1 MEVIS
6 IEKKINHLIFYLP
19 LMTNDKFLSLSLLT
33 PLEKNPRVAIERE
46 IWNKTKWE
54 TTIDLIQST
63 LETLIRSQQLQQN
76 LCNLIRAK
84 PQVGLGFVNFVV
96 SLWLLCLIV
105 GEEEF
110 LEMGCVWMFEKKIV
124 WLFLFVIFVFVVS
137 IEIESEWLDFNLIEN
152 EFDGLKFGI
161 PKSSLSHSRC

>member
-33 PLEKNPRVAIERE
+33 PLEKILELPLNERYGTRQSERQPSIWSNQLQKLWSDPNNSSKTCAIWFEQNPRWVLGL
-46 IWNKTKWE
+46 
-54 TTIDLIQST
+54 LI
-63 LETLIRSQQLQQN
+63 
-76 LCNLIRAK
+76 
-84 PQVGLGFVNFVV
+84 
-96 SLWLLCLIV
+96 LL
-105 GEEEF
+105 F
-110 LEMGCVWMFEKKIV
+110 LFGCCVWLFEKKIV

-137 IEIESEWLDFNLIEN
+137 IEIESERLDFNLIEN